1 MFYHVIRQHIIHNL
15 HLTNKSLSQLMSR
28 YHYSRHAPSSARSES
43 LGPRQSSNGHLSK
56 SINSIATTSNN
67 HTHSP
72 PMAPKSS
79 YIPLVRNSRPT
90 TSEKRDFVQ
99 IPVKREDGT
108 TVTHNG
114 IRSIP
119 INFINET
126 TPSSSN
132 TINSTNGI
140 NHIRDTDSPP
150 RYASEY
156 FNKII

>member
-1 MFYHVIRQHIIHNL
+1 MFYHVIRQHIIHNF
-15 HLTNKSLSQLMSR
+15 HLTNKSLLQLMSR

-56 SINSIATTSNN
+56 SVNSIATTSNN
-67 HTHSP
+67 HMHSP
-72 PMAPKSS
+72 PMTSKSS
-79 YIPLVRNSRPT
+79 YIPLVRNSRST
-90 TSEKRDFVQ
+90 TTDKRDFVQ
-99 IPVKREDGT
+99 IPIKREDGT

-126 TPSSSN
+126 APLLSH
-132 TINSTNGI
+132 TINSINSN

-156 FNKII
+156 FEKII